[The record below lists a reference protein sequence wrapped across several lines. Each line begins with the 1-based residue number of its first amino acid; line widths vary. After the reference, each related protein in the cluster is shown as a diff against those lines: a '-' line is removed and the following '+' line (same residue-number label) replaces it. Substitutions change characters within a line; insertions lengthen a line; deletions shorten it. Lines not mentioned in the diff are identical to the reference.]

1 MKTLSGGSQVYYDLK
16 SHIRNLPKGEIM
28 REHKAA
34 RLETRKMNAK
44 EESLAP
50 RFEKEINR
58 KRRDLN
64 PRNSV
69 YSLPYQIWIL
79 KRTWHMGRLVNCQ
92 YIESSRK
99 KIEKVGKDHLEQT
112 MVTNRINL
120 YRGTSTFSVTHF

>member
-1 MKTLSGGSQVYYDLK
+1 VYYDLK

-64 PRNSV
+64 
-69 YSLPYQIWIL
+69 L
-79 KRTWHMGRLVNCQ
+79 
-92 YIESSRK
+92 
-99 KIEKVGKDHLEQT
+99 
-112 MVTNRINL
+112 
-120 YRGTSTFSVTHF
+120 GTVFIPFPTRFEF